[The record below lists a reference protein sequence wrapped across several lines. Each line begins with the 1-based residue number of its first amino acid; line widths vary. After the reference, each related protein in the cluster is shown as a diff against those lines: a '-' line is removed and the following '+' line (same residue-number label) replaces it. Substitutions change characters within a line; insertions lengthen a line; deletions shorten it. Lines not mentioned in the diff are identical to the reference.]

1 MKAVKTFPGKA
12 QAGFTLIELIV
23 VIVILGILAATALPR
38 FTDLGGD
45 ARLAKIQGARAAVQ
59 SATALVHA
67 TWMTRGSSATTTT
80 IQMDGQGVE
89 TNGSGYPTAAGIL
102 VAAGGLTDY
111 TTDDTDPLTLKI
123 RTDAEHFNCS
133 FTYTPSTGLVSNA
146 PLLTA
151 CSAGST
157 APASQ

>member
-89 TNGSGYPTAAGIL
+89 TNGSGYPTATGIV

-111 TTDDTDPLTLKI
+111 TRDGTAPLTI
-123 RTDAEHFNCS
+123 RTDAEHFNCN
-133 FTYTPSTGLVSNA
+133 FTYEPSTGLVGNA

-157 APASQ
+157 APATP